1 MKNIQSK
8 QLAPI
13 PSAAEFDRLMA
24 NVGLTVN
31 GLTSGGGS
39 GSGNGG
45 GTTVV
50 NNYNTTEVT
59 NTYVMASDCM
69 VRMLFSSPLEDE
81 TLVYSYDPACVR
93 YVAFDGHVAEQIG
106 EHILAPVGTTYV
118 DFIFNDSSFPIPNA
132 KIPDLAFKSLVLDT
146 VIIPSGIML
155 LGEDA
160 FSKGNARTVIMQ
172 SVTPPVSL
180 SELTDKE
187 IRTLVVPDAALDAY
201 QKAFSSMKDIIP
213 MTAYVTNLIS

>member
-39 GSGNGG
+39 GSGG

-69 VRMLFSSPLEDE
+69 VRLLFSSPLEEDMP
-81 TLVYSYDPACVR
+81 VYSYYPACVR
-93 YVAFDGHVAEQIG
+93 YVAFDGVVAEIG
-106 EHILAPVGTTYV
+106 EHIIAPIGTTCV
-118 DFIFNDSSFPIPNA
+118 DFIFNDSSFSIPNA
-132 KIPDLAFKSLVLDT
+132 KIPDLAFKSLELDT
-146 VIIPSGIML
+146 VIIPSGILL

>member
-24 NVGLTVN
+24 NVGLTVS
-31 GLTSGGGS
+31 GLTSGSGGS
-39 GSGNGG
+39 GSGG

-59 NTYVMASDCM
+59 NNIVFSDCM
-69 VRMLFSSPLEDE
+69 VRLLFSSPLEEE
-81 TLVYSYDPACVR
+81 TQVYSYDPACVR
-93 YVAFDGHVAEQIG
+93 YVAFDGHVEEQIG
-106 EHILAPVGTTYV
+106 EQILAPVGTTCV
-118 DFIFNDSSFPIPNA
+118 DFIFNDRSFPIPNA

-146 VIIPSGIML
+146 VIVPSGIML
-155 LGEDA
+155 LGEDV
-160 FSKGNARTVIMQ
+160 FSKGSVRTLIMQ

-187 IRTLVVPDAALDAY
+187 ISTLVVPDAALDAY
-201 QKAFSSMKDIIP
+201 QKAFGSLRIIP
-213 MTAYVTNLIS
+213 MTAYVSNLIP